1 MDKIFRIIDNKGS
14 GKTSRLM
21 LLAKEHDGIIVC
33 RNPYAMA
40 EKAKAYGIVGIS
52 FISYYEFITEREV
65 YEKVPYYIDELE
77 DFVKFFRSELKGYTL
92 SKED

>member
-1 MDKIFRIIDNKGS
+1 MYRIIDDRGT

-33 RNPYAMA
+33 RNPQAMA
-40 EKAKAYGIVGIS
+40 EKAKAYGIIGIS
-52 FISYYEFITEREV
+52 FVSYYEFITERTI
-65 YEKVPYYIDELE
+65 YERVPYYIDELE
-77 DFVKFFRSELKGYTL
+77 DFVKYFSSELKGYTL

>member
-1 MDKIFRIIDNKGS
+1 MYKIIDGKGT

-33 RNPYAMA
+33 KNPYAME

-52 FISYYEFITEREV
+52 FVSYYEFITQRAV
-65 YEKVPYYIDELE
+65 YEKVSYYIDELE
-77 DFVKFFRSELKGYTL
+77 DFVKFFNSELKGYTL